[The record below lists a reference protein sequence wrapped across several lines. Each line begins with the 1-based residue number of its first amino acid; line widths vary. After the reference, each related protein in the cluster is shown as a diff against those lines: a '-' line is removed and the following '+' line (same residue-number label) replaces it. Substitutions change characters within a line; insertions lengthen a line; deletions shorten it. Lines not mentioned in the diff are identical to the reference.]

1 MPRLGDIRGAGQSG
15 SRRRLLEHLQ
25 RDRRLTARSVEAI
38 AAVPRELFVPPALAE
53 LAYQDVALQL
63 APGATISAPSMV
75 AVMISALDPAP
86 GIRVLEVGSGSG
98 YAAAVMAATG
108 MEVVGVEL
116 LADLVPPA
124 RAAVE
129 AAGFAARVTLEAG
142 DGIDG
147 WPARAPYDRVV
158 ASAAI
163 AAVPQAWIDQL
174 APAGL
179 ILYPERRGE
188 EWEMLVRLE
197 HLGPGWAR
205 RELGPCKFVP
215 MAASPPGRPP

>member
-1 MPRLGDIRGAGQSG
+1 MPRLVDLLGGGQPG
-15 SRRRLLEHLQ
+15 PRERLLESL
-25 RDRRLTARSVEAI
+25 RLNGRLTAQSVAAI

-75 AVMISALDPAP
+75 AVMISALDPSP

-116 LADLVPPA
+116 LAQLVPPA
-124 RAAVE
+124 RAAVA

-142 DGIDG
+142 DGIAG

-163 AAVPQAWIDQL
+163 DAVPQAWIDQL
-174 APAGL
+174 APTGL

-188 EWEMLVRLE
+188 EWEMLVRLKRV
-197 HLGPGWAR
+197 GPGWSR
-205 RELGPCKFVP
+205 QEMGPCKFVP
-215 MAASPPGRPP
+215 MVL